1 MSGAAS
7 RIRDAGTLLRDCLRL
22 PPLVPGRLVL
32 ALAVWPLLLFAF
44 FAMPPAGYVNV
55 PPLFARPAPPPPAAA
70 ANGNGNGDKPAQPV
84 PVAPRR
90 LAVLVL
96 PMEQDTSVF
105 DVARD
110 RNIDLIRERV
120 GTNLLVAAGYLGDAH
135 YVPDETGYPPRPYF
149 VLQAHYLPA
158 GCAGGY
164 EVPLPESLNTYEA
177 QRRVANMALAI
188 VAIEK
193 FNRTALHRHA
203 ERAYAD
209 VHRWTFGQVPDL
221 SYGPAQVRLSTLRRI
236 AAERPDWPTAAAW
249 AALSDEQLLD
259 KVEQECEAL
268 KIASTIV
275 LDGLARPAQPG
286 CSGAACVNSEEAVI
300 GAYAGQRPRRKHA
313 PIDYVGLVQ
322 AMTRMMEA
330 QLPEPTR

>member
-1 MSGAAS
+1 MSGVPSMA
-7 RIRDAGTLLRDCLRL
+7 RDARAWLLHWLR
-22 PPLVPGRLVL
+22 PQPFVPGRLVL

-44 FAMPPAGYVNV
+44 FALPAVGYVNV
-55 PPLFARPAPPPPAAA
+55 PPLFAKSAGPPPA
-70 ANGNGNGDKPAQPV
+70 ANGNGERPAQAITA
-84 PVAPRR
+84 APRR

-96 PMEQDTSVF
+96 PMEQDSSVF
-105 DVARD
+105 DAARD

-120 GTNLLVAAGYLGDAH
+120 GTNLLVAAGYLADAH

-149 VLQAHYLPA
+149 VLQPHYIPTD
-158 GCAGGY
+158 CAAGY
-164 EVPLPESLNTYEA
+164 EATLPESMKD
-177 QRRVANMALAI
+177 QDIVRRVPNLAMAI

-193 FNRTALHRHA
+193 FNRTVLHRHA
-203 ERAYAD
+203 ERTYATI
-209 VHRWTFGQVPDL
+209 HRWTFGSLPDL
-221 SYGPAQVRLSTLRRI
+221 SFGPAQVRLSTLRRI
-236 AAERPDWPTAAAW
+236 AAERPDWPTAASW
-249 AALSDEQLLD
+249 ASLSDQQLLD

-275 LDGLARPAQPG
+275 LHGLAQPPQPG

-300 GAYAGQRPRRKHA
+300 GAYAGRRPRRKNA

-330 QLPEPTR
+330 QLPETPR